1 VAERKKKKTAIKKP
15 AVKKAVIRKAVK
27 KKTPKPKK
35 QPAKKTPR
43 RNNGRRKNNGR
54 RNVADISGREAD
66 EVLAAIAG
74 GPPSKKS
81 NAGRKRL
88 VFDAETVGGLRRI
101 GCKDEEIASFF
112 RVSVDTLARR
122 KVDDAEFKEAYDR
135 GHGEWCVSL
144 RASIARLALRDD
156 YRSTGLKIF
165 LAKNF
170 LGMSD
175 RQEFLHGAL
184 DPAPA
189 LLVGSDEEAEEIL
202 RRVSPLFE
210 RRQLEAAESLDALP
224 VEFEEVEV
232 VNVQSKPKN
241 KNRPDE

>member
-1 VAERKKKKTAIKKP
+1 MAERKKKKTASKKP
-15 AVKKAVIRKAVK
+15 TAKKTVARKAVK
-27 KKTPKPKK
+27 KKAPIKKAASRKPKK
-35 QPAKKTPR
+35 TA
-43 RNNGRRKNNGR
+43 R
-54 RNVADISGREAD
+54 RNVLDISGREAD
-66 EVLAAIAG
+66 EVLDAIAG
-74 GPPSKKS
+74 KRRPRKS
-81 NAGRKRL
+81 NAGRKKII
-88 VFDAETVGGLRRI
+88 FDAETVGSLRRI

-122 KVDDAEFKEAYDR
+122 KVDDAEFKDAYDR

-184 DPAPA
+184 DPVPA
-189 LLVGSDEEAEEIL
+189 LLVQTDEEAEKIL

-210 RRQLEAAESLDALP
+210 RRQLEMSEPLDVLP

-232 VNVQSKPKN
+232 VVDVPSKPKN

>member
-1 VAERKKKKTAIKKP
+1 MAERKKKKPAIKKP
-15 AVKKAVIRKAVK
+15 TAKKAVIRKAAK

-43 RNNGRRKNNGR
+43 RNNGRGKNNGQ
-54 RNVADISGREAD
+54 RNVVDISGREAD

-74 GPPSKKS
+74 GPPKKS
-81 NAGRKRL
+81 TRGRKRL
-88 VFDAETVGGLRRI
+88 VFDAETVGSLRRI

-122 KVDDAEFKEAYDR
+122 KVDDAAFKDAYDR

-189 LLVGSDEEAEEIL
+189 LLVQSDEEAEEIL

-210 RRQLEAAESLDALP
+210 RRQLERSEPLDALP

-232 VNVQSKPKN
+232 VNVPSKPKN